1 MGKERNARY
10 IALMIAVM
18 LSAAIIGMSA
28 TGADGRAAA
37 AAYEPKILIPGGKS
51 VGIAMATEGVVVI
64 GMSDVGESKSPARAA
79 GLKGGDVIT
88 AVNGVPVSTAQELTD
103 LLTDGERAQ
112 IDYTRGGDAHSAEV
126 LPVRDGR
133 DGRARIGAWVR
144 TDTAGVGTLTYIDPA
159 TNDFGALGHAVADVD
174 TGVTLPLSEGAIYN
188 SRVVQIERGQRGAP
202 GEIVG
207 DFIGGAEQIGDV
219 TDNTDFGLFGSDY
232 CGGTDDLP
240 YANGLPAAERS
251 QIHTGSAQILTTID
265 DRVRAFDCVIEHL
278 SFGREATMRSI
289 VLHITDPE
297 LIERTGGI
305 VQGMSGSP
313 IVQDGLLV
321 GAVTHVFVNDPTR
334 GYGICIGDMLTAAE
348 REQAV

>member
-1 MGKERNARY
+1 MGKEKNARY
-10 IALMIAVM
+10 AFLMIAVM

-28 TGADGRAAA
+28 SGADGRAVA
-37 AAYEPKILIPGGKS
+37 AAYEPKVLIPGGKS

-64 GMSDVGESKSPARAA
+64 GMSDVGESKSPARIA

-88 AVNGVPVSTAQELTD
+88 AVNGVPVRTAQALSE
-103 LLTDGERAQ
+103 LLTDGKRAH
-112 IDYTRGGDAHSAEV
+112 IDYMRGGDAHSTDV

-133 DGRARIGAWVR
+133 DGRSRIGAWVR
-144 TDTAGVGTLTYIDPA
+144 TDTAGVGTLTYIDPE
-159 TNDFGALGHAVADVD
+159 TGEFGALGHAVADVD
-174 TGVTLPLSEGAIYN
+174 TGVTLPLSEGAIYQ

-207 DFIGGAEQIGDV
+207 DFIGSAEQIGDV
-219 TDNTDFGLFGSDY
+219 TDNTDFGLFGSGY
-232 CGGTDDLP
+232 RGGTDDLP
-240 YANGLPAAERS
+240 YADGLPVADRS

-265 DRVRAFDCVIEHL
+265 DGTVRAFDCEIEHL
-278 SFGREATMRSI
+278 RFDQTPTMRSI

-297 LIERTGGI
+297 LIGRTGGI

-313 IVQDGLLV
+313 IVQDGHLA

-334 GYGICIGDMLTAAE
+334 GYGICIGDMLAAQ
-348 REQAV
+348 QAQAA

>member
-10 IALMIAVM
+10 AVLMIAVM

-37 AAYEPKILIPGGKS
+37 AAYEPKVLIPGGKS

-64 GMSDVGESKSPARAA
+64 GMSDVGESKSPARIA

-88 AVNGVPVSTAQELTD
+88 AVNGVPVRTAQALTD
-103 LLTDGERAQ
+103 LLMDGKRAR
-112 IDYTRGGDAHSAEV
+112 IDYIRGGDARSADV
-126 LPVRDGR
+126 QPVRDAR
-133 DGRARIGAWVR
+133 DGRSRIGAWVR
-144 TDTAGVGTLTYIDPA
+144 TDTAGVGTLTYIDPQ
-159 TNDFGALGHAVADVD
+159 TGDFGALGHAVADVD
-174 TGVTLPLSEGAIYN
+174 TGITLPLSEGAIYQ

-207 DFIGGAEQIGDV
+207 DFIGGAVQIGDV

-232 CGGTDDLP
+232 RGGTDDLP
-240 YANGLPAAERS
+240 YANGLPVAQQS

-265 DRVRAFDCVIEHL
+265 DGTVRAFDCEIEHL
-278 SFGREATMRSI
+278 SFGREPTMRSI

-297 LIERTGGI
+297 LIGRTGGI

-313 IVQDGLLV
+313 ILQDGRLI
-321 GAVTHVFVNDPTR
+321 GAVTHVFVNDPAM
-334 GYGICIGDMLTAAE
+334 GYGLFIEWMLQQE
-348 REQAV
+348 